1 MVNMEANGRPD
12 SSQTQGRKTCK
23 NPPKIFSGKLYF
35 IQTLQK
41 AIFLKKRSGEKNAK
55 KSCTDVAESTNHNF
69 INPTEPANQ
78 GF

>member
-41 AIFLKKRSGEKNAK
+41 AIFLKIAGEKKLQNK
-55 KSCTDVAESTNHNF
+55 LDGC
-69 INPTEPANQ
+69 
-78 GF
+78 

>member
-41 AIFLKKRSGEKNAK
+41 AIFLKNHRGEKNCK
-55 KSCTDVAESTNHNF
+55 IRYLDVAESTNHNF
-69 INPTEPANQ
+69 INPTEPENQ